1 MTSQNFADEHELIKV
16 LESVPDSYIE
26 ATLPCPTDDRIQKVV
41 SWAMDATPDQRR
53 ALHHAMTAGTNGTL
67 EVFAERMAMLS
78 VRKQSPDLLLSGLV
92 AMTMTNSD
100 RLDDPRL
107 VNIRLSLL
115 HHSAKRLGLDVEAF
129 FDQAAQYMRGISM
142 MAGTTLSFLD
152 RTPKNKRIEAMGYQE
167 VEGPSG
173 LIYGGGSLTG
183 IPAGLLFEDEPL
195 IPDDVEAFFTG
206 LGDPLDTTAKLA
218 LYFDIKQHSDSVHQF
233 EVKLL
238 DLLNRGSHDHRVVL
252 ALGGLGTK
260 AAVDKLKEHL
270 SADTGGFLKYFRL
283 NVAVVLWWID
293 PFPPALQ
300 YLIDS
305 LQPEADWSLKTR
317 AAIALRYFQ
326 CAEAVRALRLG
337 VESDRFDERYYA
349 LMSLITLDGGSDEID
364 EQMLFAK
371 MRTPDAEAQQAFFAE
386 VDQMIAQMDFPEC
399 LKN

>member
-1 MTSQNFADEHELIKV
+1 MTSQNLSDEHELIKV

-26 ATLPCPTDDRIQKVV
+26 ATLPCPTDDRIREVV
-41 SWAMDATPDQRR
+41 SWVMDASPDQRR
-53 ALHHAMTAGTNGTL
+53 AVYEVMTAGASGTL

-78 VRKQSPDLLLSGLV
+78 VRRQSPDLLLVGLA

-129 FDQAAQYMRGISM
+129 FEQAVQCMRGISS
-142 MAGTTLSFLD
+142 MAGTALSFLD

-167 VEGPSG
+167 FDGPSG
-173 LIYGGGSLTG
+173 LIYVGGSIG
-183 IPAGLLFEDEPL
+183 DIPAGLLYEAEPL
-195 IPDDVEAFFTG
+195 IPDDVEAFFAD
-206 LGDPLDTTAKLA
+206 LGDPLDSTAMLA
-218 LYFDIKQHSDSVHQF
+218 LYFDIKQHSDASRF
-233 EVKLL
+233 EDTLL

-252 ALGGLGTK
+252 ALGGLGTR

-270 SADTGGFLKYFRL
+270 SSDTGDFLKYFRL
-283 NVAVVLWWID
+283 NVAVALWWID

-305 LQPEADWSLKTR
+305 LQPEADWSLKSR
-317 AAIALRYFQ
+317 AAIALQYFQ
-326 CAEAVRALRLG
+326 CAESVRALRLAL
-337 VESDRFDERYYA
+337 ESDRFNDRYYA
-349 LMSLITLDGGSDEID
+349 LMSLLTLGGGSDEID

-399 LKN
+399 LG